1 MKKNLIATL
10 LALAFGLFATTLAI
24 AGDTAKSEGAK
35 APVYSASCPPAAQCG
50 FDVKSNDKAEVVAM
64 LKEHAKT
71 HHNGMVLSDADAE
84 AMVKVSEAKN

>member
-1 MKKNLIATL
+1 MKKNLFAAL

-35 APVYSASCPPAAQCG
+35 PVYCANCPPSAACG
-50 FDVKSNDKAEVVAM
+50 FDVKSNDKAEVIAM

-84 AMVKVSEAKN
+84 AMVKVCQPKN